1 MKAISPVIATVIIV
15 AVTVAVAIAVALW
28 MTGLVGGFTG
38 TENLQIVNAYAV
50 SSSTTQNGLNI
61 IGWTVYLQVKNAG
74 TTTATIDQIFI
85 NGIPYT
91 SVSVSVIASSTS
103 SPSTTT
109 PTTAPVTPFINLP
122 TTLNPG
128 SNITFT
134 IFIPKGSGSPL
145 SFDSGQQVEIKLHT
159 ASGKTYPIQVVLP

>member
-50 SSSTTQNGLNI
+50 SKDG
-61 IGWTVYLQVKNAG
+61 GWNVTLQVKNAG

-85 NGIPYT
+85 NGIPYGQIT
-91 SVSVSVIASSTS
+91 VTGTTVSVTITTS
-103 SPSTTT
+103 PPSGTTT
-109 PTTAPVTPFINLP
+109 PPVSITAGNSVAI
-122 TTLNPG
+122 TL
-128 SNITFT
+128 
-134 IFIPKGSGSPL
+134 FIPKGSAEAL

-159 ASGKTYPIQVVLP
+159 ASGKTYPVQVVLP

>member
-1 MKAISPVIATVIIV
+1 VKAVDPVIATVIIV

-50 SSSTTQNGLNI
+50 ATSSPSS
-61 IGWTVYLQVKNAG
+61 GWNVTLQVKNAG

-91 SVSVSVIASSTS
+91 SVSVT
-103 SPSTTT
+103 SPSALTVTVSVGNTAFSSISLSPGNSTT
-109 PTTAPVTPFINLP
+109 I
-122 TTLNPG
+122 
-128 SNITFT
+128 T
-134 IFIPKGSGSPL
+134 IFIPQGSGTPL
-145 SFDSGQQVEIKLHT
+145 SFSSGQQVEIKLHT
-159 ASGKTYPIQVVLP
+159 ASGKTYPVQVVLP

>member
-38 TENLQIVNAYAV
+38 TENLQIINAYAV
-50 SSSTTQNGLNI
+50 SSGNGWN
-61 IGWTVYLQVKNAG
+61 VYLQVKNAG

-91 SVSVSVIASSTS
+91 SITVASTMTPSVTVTIGTSTNA
-103 SPSTTT
+103 PTLT
-109 PTTAPVTPFINLP
+109 PTPLSPGNNVTI
-122 TTLNPG
+122 
-128 SNITFT
+128 T
-134 IFIPKGSGSPL
+134 IFIPQGTGSPL
-145 SFDSGQQVEIKLHT
+145 SFSPGQQVEIKLHT
-159 ASGKTYPIQVVLP
+159 ASGKTYPVQVVLP

>member
-38 TENLQIVNAYAV
+38 TENLQIINAYAV
-50 SSSTTQNGLNI
+50 ATSKPSS
-61 IGWTVYLQVKNAG
+61 GWNVTLQVKNAG

-85 NGIPYT
+85 NGIPYS
-91 SVSVSVIASSTS
+91 SVSVG
-103 SPSTTT
+103 
-109 PTTAPVTPFINLP
+109 TTATTVTVSVDTSTFTQTPLS
-122 TTLNPG
+122 PG
-128 SNITFT
+128 NSVTIT
-134 IFIPKGSGSPL
+134 IFIPKGTGTPL

-159 ASGKTYPIQVVLP
+159 ASGKTYPVQVVLP

>member
-1 MKAISPVIATVIIV
+1 VGGTVKAISPVIATVIIV

-38 TENLQIVNAYAV
+38 TENLQIINAYAV
-50 SSSTTQNGLNI
+50 SKDG
-61 IGWTVYLQVKNAG
+61 GWEVTLQVKNAG

-91 SVSVSVIASSTS
+91 AIAVTPPTATTTTTVSVSISGST
-103 SPSTTT
+103 P
-109 PTTAPVTPFINLP
+109 
-122 TTLNPG
+122 LNPG
-128 SNITFT
+128 SNTTIT
-134 IFIPKGSGSPL
+134 IFIPKGTGTPL

-159 ASGKTYPIQVVLP
+159 ASGKTYPVQVVLP